1 MLLFVVQTNAV
12 VWKAPELLQGKHG
25 IAQYGPSVDC
35 YAFSVGLWEL
45 FNAKN
50 AFADV
55 PCHFDVMDQ
64 VLLGARPTSTET
76 DRIVPPGLMAII
88 DRGWNQDPEIRIS
101 SECIRAGLEQFANPK
116 QFDEDCGENLSHTQ
130 MSSDGFE
137 LRSSDDRITII
148 DTNDENKEKL

>member
-1 MLLFVVQTNAV
+1 M
-12 VWKAPELLQGKHG
+12 
-25 IAQYGPSVDC
+25 
-35 YAFSVGLWEL
+35 GLWEL

-76 DRIVPPGLMAII
+76 DRFVQPELMAII

-101 SECIRAGLEQFANPK
+101 SECIRAGLEQFAK
-116 QFDEDCGENLSHTQ
+116 SDEDRGENLSHTQ

-137 LRSSDDRITII
+137 LRSSDDRITIV
-148 DTNDENKEKL
+148 DPNDENKEEP